1 MKLGFWLRWSWRDL
15 RARWLQ
21 VVAVALI
28 IALGTGI
35 YSGLGGQQSWREN
48 SNDASYSQLVM
59 YDLQMKLA
67 DGSYLDYP
75 ALQEAL
81 SDIEGVEAVDMRLIL
96 PTLVDASNNG
106 ETVLASGRIIGV
118 DVSKG
123 GPLVS
128 RLYAYE
134 GRVLQA
140 QDAGTLNAV
149 VEVQFANNNDL
160 KVGDEM
166 RITGD
171 TALNLVGTGQTP
183 EYFLVMVDT
192 TSFGLGNFAI
202 IFVSLETAQSLIN
215 HPGVVNNIVFVADDG
230 ANLKT
235 VQAAIEARMT
245 ERFPDVGVTFNTK
258 ESDAAYKQ
266 LYEDAKNDQATW
278 NLVAFL
284 FLLGAAFGT
293 FNLTGRLVESQRRQI
308 GIGMALGVPRRWL
321 AFRPLLVGVQIAALG
336 TCFGLVLGYGFS
348 QLFAGLFK
356 DLLPLPVWKIDL
368 YWPAFLRGAALGIV
382 LPMLATLIPV
392 WRAVRVAPLDAIRS
406 GNLIAKGGGLSWV
419 LNRLPLP
426 GRSFSQMPFRNVLRA
441 PWRSLLTVLGIAMA
455 VSLLALFAGFLDSFI
470 ATMNQAEK
478 AYLHEGKN
486 RVWVILDFFYPVDA
500 EIVTDLA
507 TTTQSDGT
515 PLFGETEMGL
525 MLNGT
530 LMNGDAEANI
540 EVSIE
545 FYDGAAKGI
554 WRPALVEGR
563 WATNGIILS
572 QKAAKDLGVKVGDS
586 ITLEHP
592 RHEGALAF
600 RLTQS
605 TFKVVGLHDNPLR
618 MLTYMD
624 IANAAEMGLEGQT
637 NLLVVT
643 PAQGADSDDIKR
655 AFFAQS
661 GVASVEAIN
670 DISEGF
676 NEAMKLFTQFLVVV
690 QAVVVLM
697 AFLIAFNSTTIN
709 IDERVRE
716 IATMFAFG
724 LPIRTVTRMQMVEN
738 VLIGVVGTVLGFV
751 FGWLIL
757 NQVLTVRV
765 EEQLEDFQFVVRIA
779 PLTIITSLILGVL
792 AVGLTPL
799 VSIRKMMKMDIPST
813 LRVME

>member
-1 MKLGFWLRWSWRDL
+1 
-15 RARWLQ
+15 
-21 VVAVALI
+21 
-28 IALGTGI
+28 
-35 YSGLGGQQSWREN
+35 
-48 SNDASYSQLVM
+48 
-59 YDLQMKLA
+59 
-67 DGSYLDYP
+67 
-75 ALQEAL
+75 
-81 SDIEGVEAVDMRLIL
+81 
-96 PTLVDASNNG
+96 
-106 ETVLASGRIIGV
+106 
-118 DVSKG
+118 
-123 GPLVS
+123 
-128 RLYAYE
+128 
-134 GRVLQA
+134 
-140 QDAGTLNAV
+140 
-149 VEVQFANNNDL
+149 
-160 KVGDEM
+160 
-166 RITGD
+166 
-171 TALNLVGTGQTP
+171 
-183 EYFLVMVDT
+183 
-192 TSFGLGNFAI
+192 
-202 IFVSLETAQSLIN
+202 
-215 HPGVVNNIVFVADDG
+215 
-230 ANLKT
+230 
-235 VQAAIEARMT
+235 
-245 ERFPDVGVTFNTK
+245 
-258 ESDAAYKQ
+258 
-266 LYEDAKNDQATW
+266 
-278 NLVAFL
+278 
-284 FLLGAAFGT
+284 
-293 FNLTGRLVESQRRQI
+293 
-308 GIGMALGVPRRWL
+308 
-321 AFRPLLVGVQIAALG
+321 
-336 TCFGLVLGYGFS
+336 
-348 QLFAGLFK
+348 
-356 DLLPLPVWKIDL
+356 
-368 YWPAFLRGAALGIV
+368 
-382 LPMLATLIPV
+382 
-392 WRAVRVAPLDAIRS
+392 
-406 GNLIAKGGGLSWV
+406 
-419 LNRLPLP
+419 
-426 GRSFSQMPFRNVLRA
+426 
-441 PWRSLLTVLGIAMA
+441 MA

-478 AYLHEGKN
+478 AYLHQGKN
-486 RVWVILDFFYPVDA
+486 RVWVILDFFYPADA
-500 EIVTDLA
+500 EVVTDL
-507 TTTQSDGT
+507 TSTTQPDGT
-515 PLFGETEMGL
+515 PLFAETEMGL

-530 LMNGDAEANI
+530 LMNGDAKANI

-545 FYDGAAKGI
+545 FYTGAAKGI
-554 WRPALVEGR
+554 WRPTLVEGR
-563 WATNGIILS
+563 WATDGIILS

-592 RHEGALAF
+592 RREGALAF

-670 DISEGF
+670 DISKGF

-690 QAVVVLM
+690 QMVVVLM

-738 VLIGVVGTVLGFV
+738 VLIGVIGTVLGFV